1 MSVAVNL
8 SHVMRMQTVLTL
20 WVAILVSVI
29 WDTLEMERLV
39 QTLMSVPALATT
51 CVMKMQPVP
60 TLMAVILVN
69 VMKSLWEMD

>member
-20 WVAILVSVI
+20 WVAILVSVM
-29 WDTLEMERLV
+29 WGTLEMERLV

-60 TLMAVILVN
+60 TPMAVTLVI
-69 VMKSLWEMD
+69 VMNTLWEMD